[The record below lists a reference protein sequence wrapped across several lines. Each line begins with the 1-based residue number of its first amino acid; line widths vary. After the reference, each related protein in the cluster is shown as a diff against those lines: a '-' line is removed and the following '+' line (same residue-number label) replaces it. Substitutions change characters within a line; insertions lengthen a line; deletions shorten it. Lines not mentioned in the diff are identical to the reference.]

1 MTEESLEGWA
11 PEVGDA
17 ISLEELVE
25 RAFDYRG
32 NVTVI
37 KTDGTELEGYLFNRE
52 RDATR
57 PFVRMF
63 DRAGDGPYDIPY
75 SDIRTIHFT
84 GKDTAAGT
92 SYAAWLRAKGASKP
106 ASGGA

>member
-11 PEVGDA
+11 PEVGDG
-17 ISLEELVE
+17 ISLEEVIE

-37 KTDGTELEGYLFNRE
+37 KTDGSRLEGYLFNRCG
-52 RDATR
+52 DPVR
-57 PFVRMF
+57 PFVQMF
-63 DRAGDGPYDIPY
+63 DRAGEGPYEISY

-84 GKDTAAGT
+84 GKDTAAGN

-106 ASGGA
+106 VSGA

>member
-37 KTDGTELEGYLFNRE
+37 KTDGTELEGYLFNRD
-52 RDATR
+52 RAAAR
-57 PFVRMF
+57 PFMQMF
-63 DRAGDGPYDIPY
+63 DRAGDGPHDIPY